1 LNGDGVTQNSG
12 DGYGV
17 WPYAEKVSEI
27 TDNIANISGLEEPVV
42 TAAKNMGICVNN
54 ISETWGPQ
62 VREQGQIILDA
73 TDAASAQSAAQQM
86 IQLLNALAK
95 GIDANSNGTIDAVAG
110 ECGATQVYELSH
122 GLFEIPMKRSQE

>member
-1 LNGDGVTQNSG
+1 M
-12 DGYGV
+12 
-17 WPYAEKVSEI
+17 
-27 TDNIANISGLEEPVV
+27 

-73 TDAASAQSAAQQM
+73 TDVASAQAAAQQM
-86 IQLLNALAK
+86 VQLLNALAK
-95 GIDANSNGTIDAVAG
+95 GIDANSNGVIDPVAG

-122 GLFEIPMKRSQE
+122 GLFEIPMKLSQE